1 MNTGLFEWKNGTKTQ
16 NAVVTSDGV
25 TVQDA
30 VYEGETPLSASN
42 LNKAQAMIKETIDK
56 EIGDLTTLGTTN
68 KSNLVNAVNEVIT
81 YLKATV
87 LYDNNNGSSGDITL
101 SDTVRNYDFIDI
113 FYRSNDGAGFEN
125 CTRVKGKMDTQPFLQ
140 YIFLFSGQIIFK
152 IKNVNVKE
160 NKITNIDD
168 KYTDTALVSG
178 QPVNVVSNNHIFI
191 TKVVGYKY
199 M

>member
-1 MNTGLFEWKNGTKTQ
+1 MNTELFEWKNGAKTQ

-42 LNKAQAMIKETIDK
+42 LNKAQTMIKEAVDK
-56 EIGDLTTLGTTN
+56 EIGDLTTLETTN
-68 KSNLVNAVNEVIT
+68 KSNLVNAVNEVTT

-87 LYDNNNGSSGDITL
+87 LYDNANGSDGDITL

-113 FYRSNDGAGFEN
+113 FYRSNDGYGCDN
-125 CTRVKGKMDTQPFLQ
+125 CTRVRGDKDTQPFLQ
-140 YIFLFSGQIIFK
+140 YIFLWSDQIIFK
-152 IKNVNVKE
+152 IKNVDVKG
-160 NKITNIDD
+160 NKITNIAT

-178 QPVNVVSNNHIFI
+178 QAINVVTNNHIFI
-191 TKVVGYKY
+191 SRVVGYKY
-199 M
+199 I